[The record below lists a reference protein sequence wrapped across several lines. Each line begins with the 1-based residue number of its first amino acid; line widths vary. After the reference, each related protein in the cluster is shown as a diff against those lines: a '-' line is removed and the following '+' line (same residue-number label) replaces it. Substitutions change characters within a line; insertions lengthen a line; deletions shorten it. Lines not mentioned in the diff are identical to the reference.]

1 MVSFA
6 IVSATLLGATTSQG
20 KSSDTYKQLN
30 LFGDVFEK
38 IRAQYVRDVTDEEL
52 IEAAINGMLSSLDP
66 HSSYLTAKS
75 FDDMQVQTK
84 GEYGGLGM
92 EVTLDKGVV
101 RVVSP
106 IDDTPASRAGIQAGD
121 YITKLDGEQVMG
133 LTLTEAVA
141 KMKGEIGTDIVMTV
155 IRKGEKQPLEITLTR
170 ATITLKSVR
179 HRLEGEVGY
188 IRISSF
194 TEKTESGLVEALD
207 KIQEELGDDLQGIVL
222 DLRNNPGGLLNQSIA
237 VSSLFLER
245 GEVVSTRTR
254 NDEHVQRFP
263 ARKGDAINGK
273 PLIVLINGGSASA
286 SEIVAG
292 ALQDHRRAVV
302 VGTQSFGKGSVQTV
316 IPLGANGAMRL
327 TTAYYFTPSGNSIQ
341 GEGITPDVLVE
352 QIRFDKSKEVNS
364 RRRSE
369 HDLRGS
375 LANPNGKS
383 DDKKDKKPK
392 DGKKDVDTT
401 GDGANDTKSDAK
413 KDGVEKD
420 GAEKADED
428 SLDKEPVLTTA
439 RDDYQLNYAINLLHG
454 MAIARNVN

>member
-1 MVSFA
+1 MRKYIATIMVSFA
-6 IVSATLLGATTSQG
+6 IVSVTFFGATTTEG

-38 IRAQYVRDVTDEEL
+38 IRSQYVREVTDEEL

-66 HSSYLTAKS
+66 HSSYLTAKN

-106 IDDTPASRAGIQAGD
+106 IDDTPASRAGIQSGD

-133 LTLTEAVA
+133 LTLTEAVG
-141 KMKGEIGTDIVMTV
+141 KMKGEIGTDIIITV
-155 IRKGEKQPLEITLTR
+155 VRKGEKEPFDVTLTR
-170 ATITLKSVR
+170 DTITLKSVR
-179 HRLEGEVGY
+179 HRIEGEVGY

-194 TEKTESGLVEALD
+194 TEKTESGLLESLD
-207 KIQEELGDDLQGIVL
+207 KIKQELGENLQGIVL

-237 VSSLFLER
+237 VSSVFLER

-263 ARKGDAINGK
+263 ARKGDNINGK
-273 PLIVLINGGSASA
+273 PMIILINGGSASA

-316 IPLGANGAMRL
+316 MPLGANGAMRL

-341 GEGITPDVLVE
+341 GEGITPDILVE
-352 QIRFDKSKEVNS
+352 QIRFDKSNQINS

-369 HDLRGS
+369 GDLRGS
-375 LANPNGKS
+375 LANPNGNS
-383 DDKKDKKPK
+383 DDDVEPEDENPAGETESDNTEGDNGDDEARDGDKK
-392 DGKKDVDTT
+392 T
-401 GDGANDTKSDAK
+401 
-413 KDGVEKD
+413 
-420 GAEKADED
+420 EKA
-428 SLDKEPVLTTA
+428 PALTTA
-439 RDDYQLNYAINLLHG
+439 QDDYQLNYAINLLHG
-454 MAIARNVN
+454 MAIARNVD

>member
-1 MVSFA
+1 M
-6 IVSATLLGATTSQG
+6 TLLGANMALA

-38 IRAQYVRDVTDEEL
+38 IRSQYVREVTDEEL

-66 HSSYLTAKS
+66 HSSYLTAKG

-106 IDDTPASRAGIQAGD
+106 IDDTPASRAGIQSGD
-121 YITKLDGEQVMG
+121 YITKLDGESIMG
-133 LTLTEAVA
+133 LGLTEAVS
-141 KMKGEIGTDIVMTV
+141 KMKGEVGTDIVITV
-155 IRKGEKQPLEITLTR
+155 VRKGEKEPLEITLTR
-170 ATITLKSVR
+170 DTITLKSVR
-179 HRLEGEVGY
+179 HHLEGEVGY
-188 IRISSF
+188 VRISSF
-194 TEKTESGLVEALD
+194 TEKTESGLIDALD
-207 KIQEELGDDLQGIVL
+207 KIKTELGDNLQGIVL

-237 VSSLFLER
+237 VSSQFLAR

-254 NDEHVQRFP
+254 NDEHVQRYP
-263 ARKGDAINGK
+263 ARKGDSIDGK

-341 GEGITPDVLVE
+341 GEGITPDVIVE
-352 QIRFDKSKEVNS
+352 QVRFDKSKTINS

-375 LANPNGKS
+375 LANPNEKK
-383 DDKKDKKPK
+383 DEKDKKDKKDEKSVPK
-392 DGKKDVDTT
+392 DVKADNKDKVGEDSDGDKKDE
-401 GDGANDTKSDAK
+401 AR
-413 KDGVEKD
+413 
-420 GAEKADED
+420 
-428 SLDKEPVLTTA
+428 PLTTA
-439 RDDYQLNYAINLLHG
+439 QEDYQLNYAVNLLHG
-454 MAIARNVN
+454 MSIARNVD

>member
-1 MVSFA
+1 MRKHAV
-6 IVSATLLGATTSQG
+6 TLIAALALGSVALFGTTTSQG

-38 IRAQYVRDVTDEEL
+38 IRAQYVREVTDEEL

-66 HSSYLTAKS
+66 HSSYLNAKS
-75 FDDMQVQTK
+75 FEGMQVQTK

-133 LTLTEAVA
+133 LTLTEAVDL
-141 KMKGEIGTDIVMTV
+141 MKGEVGTDITVTV
-155 IRKGEKQPLEITLTR
+155 IRKGEKAPQEITLTR
-170 ATITLKSVR
+170 DTIVIKSVR

-194 TEKTESGLVEALD
+194 TQKTEGGLIEALNEI
-207 KIQEELGDDLQGIVL
+207 KEELGDNLKGVVL

-237 VSSLFLER
+237 VSSAFMER

-254 NDEHVQRFP
+254 NDEHVQRYP
-263 ARKGDAINGK
+263 ARRGDLIDGK
-273 PLIVLINGGSASA
+273 PLIVLVNGGSASA

-302 VGTQSFGKGSVQTV
+302 VGTKTFGKGSVQTV
-316 IPLGANGAMRL
+316 FPLGPDGAMRL

-341 GEGITPDVLVE
+341 GDGITPDVLVE
-352 QIRFDKSKEVNS
+352 QIRFEKAITLDS
-364 RRRSE
+364 RRRAES
-369 HDLRGS
+369 DLRGS
-375 LANPNGKS
+375 LANPNASTDDDAVEEDEEKATEPAAAEKPAKPDEAKS
-383 DDKKDKKPK
+383 DKK
-392 DGKKDVDTT
+392 
-401 GDGANDTKSDAK
+401 AEATK
-413 KDGVEKD
+413 
-420 GAEKADED
+420 
-428 SLDKEPVLTTA
+428 LTTA
-439 RDDYQLNYAINLLHG
+439 KDDYQLNYAINLLHG
-454 MAIARNVN
+454 MAIARNVH